1 TRYEKETSRMTDKQ
15 QTTSKQV
22 PIKVLVFGEITA
34 SVFEKQSLTGY
45 RFYDYELTRTWKSMS
60 TKKEAH
66 GSTFFERNLD
76 DIVTAARAASACIH
90 AMLNPTLPAD
100 ASNEPL
106 EDYELESRKMLAE
119 DERVRGE

>member
-1 TRYEKETSRMTDKQ
+1 
-15 QTTSKQV
+15 
-22 PIKVLVFGEITA
+22 
-34 SVFEKQSLTGY
+34 
-45 RFYDYELTRTWKSMS
+45 MS

-66 GSTFFERNLD
+66 GSTFFKHNLD
-76 DIVTAARAASACIH
+76 DIVTAARAASAWIH